1 MSYRQRL
8 KSVILPSG
16 LRVRT
21 LPLGI
26 ARGIR
31 MQIDFAHQTKMYLGL
46 YEVELNRHL
55 RRACRPHYNCFD
67 VGGQFGY
74 DALVMAKLTGG
85 RVISF
90 ECDPEACAQM
100 QASLLANPQHGPRV
114 EIRQTFVS
122 AAADSSRGHST
133 LDDAAFSSEG
143 FVPDF
148 MKIDIEGCE
157 YDALKGARRILE
169 TRWPSLI
176 VETHTWRLEEECAWY
191 LRGFGYKLVVVENRR
206 WLRDYRPA
214 ERNSWLIAEG
224 AA

>member
-1 MSYRQRL
+1 ML
-8 KSVILPSG
+8 KSVLLPPG
-16 LRVRT
+16 PRMRR
-21 LPLGI
+21 LPFGI

-31 MQIDFAHQTKMYLGL
+31 FQIDFAHQTKMYLGL
-46 YEVELNRHL
+46 YEIELNRYL
-55 RRACRPHYNCFD
+55 RAACRARYHCFD

-90 ECDPEACAQM
+90 ECDPEACAGM
-100 QASLLANPQHGPRV
+100 QANLVSNPRFGQRV
-114 EIRQTFVS
+114 EIRRTFVS
-122 AAADSSRGHST
+122 ATTDSSRGCST

-169 TRWPSLI
+169 TRRPTLI
-176 VETHTWRLEEECAWY
+176 VETHSLRLEEECLQH
-191 LRGFGYKLVVVENRR
+191 LRGFGYEPVVVQQRG
-206 WLRDYRPA
+206 WLKDYRPVEHNRWLVAAGA
-214 ERNSWLIAEG
+214 E
-224 AA
+224 

>member
-1 MSYRQRL
+1 MSIKRRL
-8 KSVILPSG
+8 KSVLLPSG
-16 LRVRT
+16 PRMRR

-26 ARGIR
+26 ASGIR

-46 YEVELNRHL
+46 YEVELNKYL
-55 RRACRPHYNCFD
+55 RAACRPHYGCFD

-74 DALVMAKLTGG
+74 DALIMAKLSGG

-100 QASLLANPQHGPRV
+100 QANLLANPQYGHTV

-122 AAADSSRGHST
+122 DTADSSRGHST

-148 MKIDIEGCE
+148 LKIDIEGCE

-169 TRWPSLI
+169 RRRPSLI
-176 VETHTWRLEEECAWY
+176 VETHSRRLEEECEAY
-191 LRGFGYKLVVVENRR
+191 LRGFGYEPVVVQQRR
-206 WLRDYRPA
+206 WLTDYRPA
-214 ERNSWLIAEG
+214 EHNRWLVAEG
-224 AA
+224 AE

>member
-1 MSYRQRL
+1 MSYRQQI
-8 KSVILPSG
+8 KSVLLPSG
-16 LRVRT
+16 PQIRT

-31 MQIDFAHQTKMYLGL
+31 MQIDFAHQTKMYAGL

-85 RVISF
+85 RVTSF

-100 QASLLANPQHGPRV
+100 QANLLANPRYGHRV
-114 EIRQTFVS
+114 EIRRTFVA
-122 AAADSSRGHST
+122 AAADPSRGHST

-148 MKIDIEGCE
+148 LKIDIEGCE
-157 YDALKGARRILE
+157 YDALQGARRILE
-169 TRWPSLI
+169 TRRPSLI
-176 VETHTWRLEEECAWY
+176 VETHARRLEEECARY
-191 LRGFGYKLVVVENRR
+191 LRGFGYEPLVVQARR

-214 ERNSWLIAEG
+214 EHNRWLVAEG